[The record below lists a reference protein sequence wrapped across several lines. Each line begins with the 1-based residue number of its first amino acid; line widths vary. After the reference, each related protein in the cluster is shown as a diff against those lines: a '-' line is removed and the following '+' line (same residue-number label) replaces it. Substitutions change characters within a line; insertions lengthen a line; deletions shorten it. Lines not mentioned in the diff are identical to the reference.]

1 MRNAR
6 TNVMVRRRDPPEVDN
21 PLPPLPEKGVETRQW
36 VEEERVVVP
45 LALRAVA
52 VLPVEEQSSVEGL
65 VDPPKDRD
73 RDVLLIKSVGG
84 ILASEATQELKEA
97 HVRDISKV
105 NATRGDA

>member
-1 MRNAR
+1 MRSAP
-6 TNVMVRRRDPPEVDN
+6 TNMMMLRRDPPVVDN
-21 PLPPLPEKGVETRQW
+21 PLPPLQRGVETKQE
-36 VEEERVVVP
+36 VEEGKVVVP
-45 LALRAVA
+45 LVPHVAA
-52 VLPVEEQSSVEGL
+52 VLPVEEQSSVEGP

-73 RDVLLIKSVGG
+73 QDVLLIRSVGS